1 MTTTIH
7 LGGAIHLT
15 WLATYYHTVSD
26 SNSKKIAAVMP
37 VLDQPFASPL
47 RGLLGKGVLTS
58 ARAFVRERITQ
69 LGCASAGWAARIR
82 AARAA
87 LLEPRDQALADSA
100 QDPLQEAPG
109 TITALLDEFDA
120 ISEAGRERS
129 AVALVSLWGAFQQTF
144 GGIDQFMAASAEE
157 TAAYLERLRGTER
170 RLEQARGGDSAC
182 YYYAVSLMAHYLSC
196 WRDRQSGPEARR
208 LGATVAALIDRGGR
222 STLAL
227 AA

>member
-1 MTTTIH
+1 MR
-7 LGGAIHLT
+7 
-15 WLATYYHTVSD
+15 
-26 SNSKKIAAVMP
+26 
-37 VLDQPFASPL
+37 VLDQSFASPL
-47 RGLLGKGVLTS
+47 RGLLSGGAFMSALRNIAELGRAS
-58 ARAFVRERITQ
+58 ARFATRIK
-69 LGCASAGWAARIR
+69 AAK
-82 AARAA
+82 AA
-87 LLEPRDQALADSA
+87 LLAPRDLAVA
-100 QDPLQEAPG
+100 HTAPDPLQEAPCS
-109 TITALLDEFDA
+109 ITALLDEFDA
-120 ISEAGRERS
+120 IGEAGRERS

-144 GGIDQFMAASAEE
+144 GGIDQFIAASAEE